1 MDATELTLHP
11 TNGTDANGTPGASG
25 VPPSSDAPTGSAPLR
40 SPTLHEAV
48 TALPLTGSGDL
59 TRETMQPLADAGDA
73 WQAIRCTVDRLSA
86 TRALVEVLRVA
97 ATDTEAPNED
107 TRIGI
112 DALADLIRDQMCRL
126 ALVLQG
132 VLDELEPEP

>member
-1 MDATELTLHP
+1 MDATELTLRP
-11 TNGTDANGTPGASG
+11 TNGTDAAEAVSNGAPEARSG
-25 VPPSSDAPTGSAPLR
+25 P
-40 SPTLHEAV
+40 PTLQEAIA
-48 TALPLTGSGDL
+48 ALPLTGSGDL

-73 WQAIRCTVDRLSA
+73 RQVILCAVDRLSA

-97 ATDTEAPNED
+97 ATEAEAPNDD

-112 DALADLIRDQMCRL
+112 DALADLIRDQMRRL
-126 ALVLQG
+126 GLVLQG